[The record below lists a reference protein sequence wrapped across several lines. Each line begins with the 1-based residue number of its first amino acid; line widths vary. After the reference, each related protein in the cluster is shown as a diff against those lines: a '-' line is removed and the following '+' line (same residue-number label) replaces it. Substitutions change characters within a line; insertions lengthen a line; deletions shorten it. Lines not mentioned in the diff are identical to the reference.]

1 MFSSRFSVAK
11 GGFRRAH
18 QCDVSQFTNQLD
30 LQVEWSKR
38 GANLVMHSADIKLVS
53 RQLMSDLAYIRK
65 GNGDAALAEQE
76 EVEGV

>member
-1 MFSSRFSVAK
+1 MGCGIHYS
-11 GGFRRAH
+11 
-18 QCDVSQFTNQLD
+18 FTNQLD

-53 RQLMSDLAYIRK
+53 RQLMSDLAYIRA
-65 GNGDAALAEQE
+65 GNGDGAMAEQE